1 MNATRPLLDL
11 ILDYEMGDLDEDNTV
26 AMFQRIVDAGMHRTL
41 QGTYGRT
48 AAALASAGLIVMR

>member
-11 ILDYEMGDLDEDNTV
+11 ILDYEMGDLDHDATV
-26 AMFQRIVDAGMHRTL
+26 DMFQRIVDAGMHRTL
-41 QGTYGRT
+41 QGHYGRT